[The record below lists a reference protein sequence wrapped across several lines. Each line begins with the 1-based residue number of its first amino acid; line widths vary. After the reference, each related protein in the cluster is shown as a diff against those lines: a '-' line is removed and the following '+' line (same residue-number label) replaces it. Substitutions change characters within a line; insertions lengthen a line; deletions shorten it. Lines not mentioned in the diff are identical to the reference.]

1 MDKMMVTR
9 HTTLERL
16 CHFTNIASLALLL
29 ASGFIIYLGLPYLA
43 YGDAY
48 AIHITSAAVF
58 VAVNWI
64 VMPYSAFVNR
74 TLSSYFFWPTDLR
87 RLWGTIKNF
96 ITGSE
101 YPPYTV
107 YDAGKRR
114 FVNRAHP
121 LGKLLI
127 YAHYAALAVA
137 TITGVLLYSSSLP
150 LLGVNLSGII
160 LRLMDAASPSFGLS
174 GMALARILHVAAAYW
189 FVAEV
194 VIHVG
199 IVQLDPKKFP
209 HLKSM
214 FIDGREDLL
223 SDVTAD
229 IVDTSEGG
237 GAFEEK
243 TAIRIK

>member
-1 MDKMMVTR
+1 MERMVVTR

-16 CHFTNIASLALLL
+16 SHFTNIVSLSLLL
-29 ASGFIIYLGLPYLA
+29 ASGFIMYLGLPYLA

-48 AIHITSAAVF
+48 AIHVISAAVF
-58 VAVNWI
+58 VSVNWI
-64 VMPYSAFVNR
+64 VMPYSAFVNK
-74 TLSSYFFWPTDLR
+74 TLPSYFFWPADLK
-87 RLWGTIKNF
+87 RLWGAIKNF
-96 ITGSE
+96 FTGSE

-127 YAHYAALAVA
+127 YSHYAALLVA
-137 TITGVLLYSSSLP
+137 TVTGVLLYSSSLS
-150 LLGVNLSGII
+150 LLGVNLSGLI
-160 LRLMDAASPSFGLS
+160 LGLMDAASPSVGLS

-214 FIDGREDLL
+214 FIDGKEDLF
-223 SDVTAD
+223 SDTTAD

-243 TAIRIK
+243 TVIRIK